1 MKTLRN
7 HIIAYFPRKNN
18 RTIHKK
24 AACFF
29 VHITRFPEKTREA
42 HPGDLIKRPKL
53 NKISRNF
60 ADTY

>member
-7 HIIAYFPRKNN
+7 RIIAYFPRKNN
-18 RTIHKK
+18 RTIHQK

-42 HPGDLIKRPKL
+42 HPGDLMKRPKL